1 MNGRHEHGPA
11 YVVGSVFAK
20 VPGDRAAS
28 HREADEGEV
37 VQVERS
43 HQLVEVFSEG
53 VVVVAARRLAG
64 VAEPSAVVRDDSVAR
79 TEEVRDLLLPRGAA
93 ERPSMNQHDGFP
105 GPVILVVDLNRR
117 RIFLTN
123 GNAAHRTPPGSACRY
138 GVYGTS
144 PGELL
149 RAPKIPM
156 ALDSVSFGDRGSS
169 GQVGPQHPFLLLE
182 TAGDLDV
189 DILRR
194 KVLFAPV
201 NTAANLRDRHART
214 VNERLQEETFPMFV
228 KRERRKRRFL
238 HRPLD
243 RPVRRAVQLNR
254 AFRHEIGEFSR
265 LVREAVEQ
273 LMKLG
278 ESRALE
284 VPMRLLGGRRQGRHI
299 REVQIQPANE
309 PFLDVP
315 SYSRSFL
322 TPS

>member
-1 MNGRHEHGPA
+1 MPIW
-11 YVVGSVFAK
+11 SIWQF
-20 VPGDRAAS
+20 
-28 HREADEGEV
+28 
-37 VQVERS
+37 
-43 HQLVEVFSEG
+43 
-53 VVVVAARRLAG
+53 
-64 VAEPSAVVRDDSVAR
+64 
-79 TEEVRDLLLPRGAA
+79 PRGTP
-93 ERPSMNQHDGFP
+93 EGTQDPSGVGFR
-105 GPVILVVDLNRR
+105 L
-117 RIFLTN
+117 
-123 GNAAHRTPPGSACRY
+123 
-138 GVYGTS
+138 
-144 PGELL
+144 
-149 RAPKIPM
+149 
-156 ALDSVSFGDRGSS
+156 FGDRGSS

-278 ESRALE
+278 ESRALRSE
-284 VPMRLLGGRRQGRHI
+284 EHTSELQSPCNLVCRLLL
-299 REVQIQPANE
+299 EKKKK
-309 PFLDVP
+309 LK
-315 SYSRSFL
+315 
-322 TPS
+322 

>member
-1 MNGRHEHGPA
+1 M
-11 YVVGSVFAK
+11 
-20 VPGDRAAS
+20 D
-28 HREADEGEV
+28 
-37 VQVERS
+37 
-43 HQLVEVFSEG
+43 
-53 VVVVAARRLAG
+53 
-64 VAEPSAVVRDDSVAR
+64 
-79 TEEVRDLLLPRGAA
+79 
-93 ERPSMNQHDGFP
+93 QHDGFP
-105 GPVILVVDLNRR
+105 GPVIFVIDLNRR
-117 RIFLTN
+117 RILLTHRD
-123 GNAAHRTPPGSACRY
+123 AAHYTPPAVRMPLWSIWPFSPGTPESSRMPGRSTPAI
-138 GVYGTS
+138 GTS
-144 PGELL
+144 
-149 RAPKIPM
+149 
-156 ALDSVSFGDRGSS
+156 SS

-238 HRPLD
+238 HRLLD

-284 VPMRLLGGRRQGRHI
+284 VPMRLLVGRRQGRHI
-299 REVQIQPANE
+299 RQVQIQPANE

-322 TPS
+322 TTS